1 LSTTPEVTPVPR
13 TGFWLRASEALA
25 ALDLAG
31 FRKNSRSPEVTV
43 VAYELHIRER
53 VRKMRIEKMRLA

>member
-1 LSTTPEVTPVPR
+1 
-13 TGFWLRASEALA
+13 LRASEALA